1 MVITPPEFK
10 EYLIIR
16 YLGPGSDTSETFV
29 SLITRIT
36 SDMYFH
42 IFIIY
47 FHLFSVIV
55 LYISYYYSYYCVVG
69 SSTVCEGSLMR
80 VSLRLSSASN

>member
-55 LYISYYYSYYCVVG
+55 LYIILIILIIVLLAP
-69 SSTVCEGSLMR
+69 TR
-80 VSLRLSSASN
+80 FARDLS